1 MEMFKI
7 RINTEAQ
14 YVVEVNDRGDTITF
28 DPEDIDFIFRHERAY
43 KAVNSAVS
51 NLQAELLLIGKK
63 QDKTDKGELMSRNT
77 KARVLA
83 YKKAFSDMRKA
94 YDEFLGE
101 GACDKIFGQKN
112 TLRMFRDLEE
122 ALQPVYDKMK
132 ENLKSIP
139 EIISNK
145 YGDDVESGE
154 VL

>member
-1 MEMFKI
+1 MENFKI

-14 YVVEVNDRGDTITF
+14 YIVEVNDKGDTISF

-43 KAVNSAVS
+43 KAVNEAVS

-83 YKKAFSDMRKA
+83 YKKAFADMRKA

-101 GACDKIFGQKN
+101 GACDMIFGQKN

-145 YGDDVESGE
+145 YGDDTESGE